1 MSAVLVVLTFGKV
14 RNIQLQTYKF
24 NNLVNVIILVY
35 QKQGYM
41 DIVSEAAEQS
51 MKAAILEVKSL
62 QEYSSKGEVY
72 ISSN

>member
-14 RNIQLQTYKF
+14 VNIQLQTYKF
-24 NNLVNVIILVY
+24 NNLVNVMILVY

-51 MKAAILEVKSL
+51 MKAAIFEVKSL

-72 ISSN
+72 ISPN